1 MEDKNKEEFEESKP
15 AAEDEPVKKRK
26 FLKWFSG
33 IIGFIA
39 VLLISLQLIVKYYS
53 SEIIGRIL
61 KEVVILKSENLY
73 SLSYEKA
80 AFSLL
85 EREYE
90 ITNLNLSIN
99 NSRLEQIKSS
109 GNQPKFLYEFNVP
122 YIELNISDLLDLY
135 FEKELIIEKFL
146 IDNPT
151 IKLRQYITDKNK
163 RKGIPNEKDFFYL
176 ISGYLNLFQIDQLEI
191 NRGNLYYEQVKND
204 SIQPLSINDFSIGI
218 STFKID
224 STSHQNK
231 GRPFYV
237 DDIYVSLK
245 ENDLNLPN
253 FPYRINFK
261 EFYLSTSEEKILLE
275 KFNIKNK
282 NPGSDAIPLMEINL
296 PILEITGLDFPKAYF
311 DSTLIVRKL
320 ALKKP
325 IVNLKGNPNQRVSN
339 QKAFKVEDL
348 YPQISKVFKEY
359 TIEKL
364 EVDSAAVDINLS
376 SRSNEKIV
384 TKNFSLNLI
393 HFNATADNYRERAKK
408 FYIDDLDCII
418 RDYAA
423 NLPDGL
429 HTLKVREFGFSTIT
443 SNVYS
448 NNIVI
453 LPKNGMNPLYQLQAK
468 EKDKLMKIYL
478 SRIEFFGI
486 NIWNAIKN
494 KTISSGRLN
503 IRRPRIEI
511 NKYLRIKEKADSLKR
526 LDSLSQGLID
536 TTKMELPPDS
546 LLIPIDSSQI
556 FIDSLLVESVSD
568 SLQLVEKD
576 NITVNPLPISTE
588 ISELIEDSIS
598 EKKIVKRDSN
608 AMVLLSKTL
617 IVLENN
623 YSYLNLK
630 SISEYLSRNRNDSTD
645 ITSDSVFIAEEDDH
659 ELDSLYLLDQ
669 DSLILASIYPMVSK
683 SFSWINIGNFNL
695 EEGLFSLTEIDTDTL
710 QRIKLNDLKVNLE
723 QFALT
728 PNAHLDSTKVLFSEN
743 VAWSFRDFQYYMPDS
758 LHFVQANEFEFST
771 KDSILVARTINFS
784 PISRERSFVRK
795 NVETKADI
803 FDLKLN
809 ELILSGFDLKS
820 LIENQEYNFKNFQIQ
835 RPYVTH
841 FTSDG
846 RGKNLKD
853 STKINLEIPEKAQTK
868 LIDFIKYLS
877 VKNINVQEGFYS
889 LVKLGKASY
898 NVLNANNISICGKS
912 LFMDTTAILN
922 DEMKFEVYDLE
933 VFAQNYAFL
942 LPDSVHTVEGKDF
955 SMSLS
960 SSSIYGYNLNITPL
974 PRYRNRRQTQ
984 NYNISIPKIA
994 LEEINLRRIYEQ
1006 NELVAKKLTILNP
1019 DGNLKLFEKEKMAT
1033 KTKKG
1038 VNFSDLHLKIASI
1051 FKLIQIDDISFDQ
1064 GQLAFTKTNLN
1075 GETDFVKINKV
1086 QLEIQQLKVDSTTIM
1101 TNNKLFYSEDFN
1113 LKFRNYIHQFPD
1125 KWHTLRISEAG
1136 FSSSQS
1142 EIYLSLIHLAPKN
1155 WADPNFSSRK
1165 EDEQNLYDIYTPEV
1179 RLNGIKVFDLME
1191 NEGLLINDVSVAQPM
1206 VRLVN
1211 YKGSEEKKPNLIDT
1225 ISYKDLFPLVKNAFQ
1240 QVVVTN
1246 FEIDKA
1252 SIEVTTHD
1260 KLISETYSI
1269 DNLYTH
1275 ITNLHV
1281 DSTNQGIDDRLLNSD
1296 DVHLAIRDFE
1306 LDLPDSLNK
1315 MKVGEIGIS
1324 TGKSLIY
1331 MDNIDIQPKVE
1342 KYALAEITGHEIDWM
1357 HFKGKRFELAGFN
1370 IDDFLESGDVKSNQL
1385 NFDGFDIFVF
1395 RDKRPPF
1402 PENRKTK
1409 MPLDALKEMK
1419 TYLKIDTINIYNSKI
1434 TYEELSI
1441 DGKAPGRIYLD
1452 NLNAYGYNFTND
1464 TTLINSG
1471 LNAQL
1476 FANTNL
1482 MGKGQLNVAFIFPLN
1497 HPNNAFTYQGELAP
1511 MDMTALNE
1519 MMVNAAGLKI
1529 NSGDLKSLKFN
1540 IRADNEYADGM
1551 MRMYYKNL
1559 NVQVLKKQPKKE
1571 GKIKSFITMFANV
1584 VVKSKNPRFL
1594 FLKKG
1599 KIYQE
1604 RDPRKSIFN
1613 YWAKSV
1619 LSGVKHSVGFSNE
1632 KPPKER
1638 RKSVFEF
1645 WKIERKGF

>member
-1 MEDKNKEEFEESKP
+1 MEDKNKEEFEENKP

-61 KEVVILKSENLY
+61 KEVVILKSDNLY

-90 ITNLNLSIN
+90 ISNLNLAIN
-99 NSRLEQIKSS
+99 NSRLAQLKNS

-122 YIELNISDLLDLY
+122 FIELNISDLLDLY

-151 IKLRQYITDKNK
+151 IKLRQYISDQHKSNST
-163 RKGIPNEKDFFYL
+163 PNEKDFFYL

-191 NRGNLYYEQVKND
+191 NKGNLYYEQVKND
-204 SIQPLSINDFSIGI
+204 SIQPLNINDFSIGI

-237 DDIYVSLK
+237 DDLYVTLK
-245 ENDLNLPN
+245 ENDINLPN
-253 FPYRINFK
+253 SPYRINFK
-261 EFYLSTSEEKILLE
+261 DFYLSTSEEKILLDR
-275 KFNIKNK
+275 FNIKNK
-282 NPGSDAIPLMEINL
+282 NPGGDSISLMNIDF
-296 PILEITGLDFPKAYF
+296 PSLEISGLNFPKAYF
-311 DSTLIVRKL
+311 DSTLVVSKL
-320 ALKKP
+320 AVKNP
-325 IVNLKGNPNQRVSN
+325 FVSLKGNPNQKSSSQQPFN
-339 QKAFKVEDL
+339 IEDI
-348 YPQISKVFKEY
+348 YPQISKVFKSF
-359 TIEKL
+359 TIEKV
-364 EVDSAAVDINLS
+364 EIDSAAVDINLS
-376 SRSNEKIV
+376 RRANEKIL
-384 TKNFSLNLI
+384 TNNFSLNLI
-393 HFNATADNYRERAKK
+393 HFHASADNYRERAKK
-408 FYIDDLDCII
+408 FYIDDLDFVI
-418 RDYAA
+418 RDYAT

-429 HTLKVREFGFSTIT
+429 HTLKVREFGISTIT
-443 SNVYS
+443 SNVYC

-453 LPKNGMNPLYQLQAK
+453 LPKNGMNPLYQLQAR

-478 SRIEFFGI
+478 SRVEFLGI
-486 NIWNAIKN
+486 NLWNAIKN
-494 KTISSGRLN
+494 KTLSSGRFN
-503 IRRPRIEI
+503 IKRPRIEI
-511 NKYLRIKEKADSLKR
+511 NKYLRVKEKADSLKR

-536 TTKMELPPDS
+536 TTTIELPPDS
-546 LLIPIDSSQI
+546 LLIPMDSTLI
-556 FIDSLLVESVSD
+556 LPDSLLADVTSD
-568 SLQLVEKD
+568 SVQLVEAD
-576 NITVNPLPISTE
+576 NIQVNPLPVNTQFSQ
-588 ISELIEDSIS
+588 LIEDSIS
-598 EKKIVKRDSN
+598 EKTRVKWDSN
-608 AMVLLSKTL
+608 VMTL
-617 IVLENN
+617 PIEEVIVLENN

-630 SISEYLSRNRNDSTD
+630 SISDYLSENMKDSLFPE
-645 ITSDSVFIAEEDDH
+645 SDSVLLAQEEDY
-659 ELDSLYLLDQ
+659 ELDSLFLLDQ
-669 DSLILASIYPMVSK
+669 DSLLLASIYPMVSNT
-683 SFSWINIGNFNL
+683 FRRINIGQFNL
-695 EEGLFSLTEIDTDTL
+695 EEGLFSLTEIDSDTL
-710 QRIKLNDLKVNLE
+710 ERIKLDDLKINLE
-723 QFALT
+723 KFTLN
-728 PNAHLDSTKVLFSEN
+728 PLVHLDSAKVLFSDNIE
-743 VAWSFRDFQYYMPDS
+743 WSFKNFQYYMPDS
-758 LHFVQANEFEFST
+758 LHFVQAGEFEFSSR
-771 KDSILVARTINFS
+771 DSLLLARRINFG
-784 PISRERSFVRK
+784 PISRERSFVRE

-809 ELILSGFDLKS
+809 ELLLSGFDLKS
-820 LIENQEYNFKNFQIQ
+820 LVEHQEYSFKNFQIQ

-841 FTSDG
+841 FTSDE
-846 RGKNLKD
+846 RKKVRKD
-853 STKINLEIPEKAQTK
+853 SIPINLETQEPVPAK
-868 LIDFIKYLS
+868 LVDYIKYLS
-877 VKNINVQEGFYS
+877 VKDINVQEGFYS
-889 LVKLGKASY
+889 LVKLGNASY
-898 NVLNANNISICGKS
+898 NVLNANNISVCGKS
-912 LFMDTTAILN
+912 LLMDTTAILN
-922 DEMKFEVYDLE
+922 DEVKFEVYDLE

-955 SMSLS
+955 SLSLS
-960 SSSIYGYNLNITPL
+960 SSSIYGYNLTIAPL
-974 PRYRNRRQTQ
+974 PQYRNRRQTQ
-984 NYNISIPKIA
+984 NYNVSIPKIS
-994 LEEINLRRIYEQ
+994 LEEIDLRRIYDQ
-1006 NELVAKKLTILNP
+1006 NELVAKKLTIQNP
-1019 DGNLKLFEKEKMAT
+1019 DGNLKLFEQEKKIT
-1033 KTKKG
+1033 KNKG
-1038 VNFSDLHLKIASI
+1038 VNLSDLHLKIASV

-1064 GQLAFTKTNLN
+1064 GQLAFSKTNLE
-1075 GETDFVKINKV
+1075 GESDYVKINKV
-1086 QLEIQQLKVDSTTIM
+1086 QLDINQLKIDSTTRMSNDKIFF
-1101 TNNKLFYSEDFN
+1101 TKDIN

-1125 KWHTLRISEAG
+1125 NWHTLRISEAG
-1136 FSSSQS
+1136 FSSAKS
-1142 EIYLSLIHLAPKN
+1142 EIYFSLIHLAPKN
-1155 WADPNFSSRK
+1155 WADPNFTSRT
-1165 EDEQNLYDIYTPEV
+1165 EEEQNLFDIYTPEV
-1179 RLNGIKVFDLME
+1179 KLNGIKVFDLMA
-1191 NEGLLINDVSVAQPM
+1191 NEHLLINEVSVTKPM
-1206 VRLVN
+1206 IRVVN
-1211 YKGSEEKKPNLIDT
+1211 YNKKEEKETNLLDT
-1225 ISYKDLFPLVKNAFQ
+1225 LSYRDLFPLFRNIFH
-1240 QVVVTN
+1240 QVVVKH
-1246 FEIDKA
+1246 FDIDEA
-1252 SIEVTTHD
+1252 SIEVTNHD
-1260 KLISETYSI
+1260 KLSSETYSI
-1269 DNLYTH
+1269 DNFYTSV
-1275 ITNLHV
+1275 TNFHV
-1281 DSTNQGIDDRLLNSD
+1281 DSTLRNVDDRLLNAD
-1296 DVHLAIRDFE
+1296 DVHMAIRDFE

-1331 MDNIDIQPKVE
+1331 MDNIDIQPKVD
-1342 KYALAEITGHEIDWM
+1342 KYAIAEITGHEIDWI

-1370 IDDFLESGDVKSNQL
+1370 IDDFLASGDVKSNQL

-1409 MPLDALKEMK
+1409 MPQDALRELK
-1419 TYLKIDTINIYNSKI
+1419 TYLKIDTVNIYNSKI

-1464 TTLINSG
+1464 TALLNEGINT
-1471 LNAQL
+1471 QI
-1476 FANTNL
+1476 FANTKL
-1482 MGKGQLNVAFIFPLN
+1482 MGEGQLNVAFIFPLN
-1497 HPNNAFTYQGELAP
+1497 HPNNAFTYQGELEP

-1540 IRADNEYADGM
+1540 IRADKEYADGM

-1599 KIYQE
+1599 KIYHE
-1604 RDPRKSIFN
+1604 RDPRRSIFN
-1613 YWAKSV
+1613 YWAKSA